1 MKKIIYLSILSLF
14 IFTSCNNDEVKR
26 LKEEN
31 SKLYDEIE
39 NRDKTVND
47 MFKSMNDIEQNLYE
61 IRAKEM
67 VIKQASNSTEVN
79 QDSSDV
85 RDRIT
90 KEIQSINELL
100 EINKQTISKLRKQ
113 MKTANIKITELEKT
127 IAKLTKQME
136 EKDQEIAELKDK
148 LEKLNFTVEELNTK
162 VETLT
167 QEKDAQTEVIEKQT
181 EEINAAWY
189 AFGTKNELFN
199 KNIITRQG
207 GVVGIGKS
215 SKLSSDMNTDY
226 FTKIDIRKTTEITLM
241 AKEVNILSTH
251 PAGSYEFK
259 MRDKTYDKLIIKDP
273 KKFWSITK
281 YLVVETK

>member
-1 MKKIIYLSILSLF
+1 MKKILYFSIISF
-14 IFTSCNNDEVKR
+14 FFFTSCNNDEVKR
-26 LKEEN
+26 LKDEN
-31 SKLYDEIE
+31 SKLYEEIE
-39 NRDKTVND
+39 TRDKTVND

-67 VIKQASNSTEVN
+67 IIKQASNSTEVN

-90 KEIQSINELL
+90 KEIQSINDLL
-100 EINKQTISKLRKQ
+100 EVNKQTISKLRKQ
-113 MKTANIKITELEKT
+113 MKTANIKIAELEKT

-136 EKDQEIAELKDK
+136 EKDLEIADLKDK
-148 LEKLNFTVEELNTK
+148 LEKLNFTVEELNTV
-162 VETLT
+162 VETLK
-167 QEKDAQTEVIEKQT
+167 QEKVAQTEVIDKQT
-181 EEINAAWY
+181 EEMNSAWY
-189 AFGTKNELFN
+189 AFGTKNELVS

-215 SKLSSDMNTDY
+215 TKLSSDINTDY
-226 FTKIDIRKTTEITLM
+226 FTKIDIRKTTEITIM
-241 AKEVNILSTH
+241 AKNVNLLSNH

-259 MRDKTYDKLIIKDP
+259 MKDKTYERLVIKDP

>member
-1 MKKIIYLSILSLF
+1 MKKIAALTLISLMF
-14 IFTSCNNDEVKR
+14 FTSCNNDEVAR

-67 VIKQASNSTEVN
+67 IIKQASTSSEVS

-90 KEIQSINELL
+90 QEIQSINELL

-113 MKTANIKITELEKT
+113 MKSANIKIVELEKT

-167 QEKDAQTEVIEKQT
+167 QEKDQQTEVIEKQT
-181 EEINAAWY
+181 EEINTAWY

-199 KNIITRQG
+199 KKIITRQG

-215 SKLSSDMNTDY
+215 SKLSSEMNTEY
-226 FTKIDIRKTTEITLM
+226 FTKIDMRKTTEITIM
-241 AKEVNILSTH
+241 AKEATLLSTH
-251 PAGSYEFK
+251 PSGSYEFK
-259 MRDKTYDKLIIKDP
+259 MNNKTFERLIIKDP

-281 YLVVETK
+281 YLVIETK